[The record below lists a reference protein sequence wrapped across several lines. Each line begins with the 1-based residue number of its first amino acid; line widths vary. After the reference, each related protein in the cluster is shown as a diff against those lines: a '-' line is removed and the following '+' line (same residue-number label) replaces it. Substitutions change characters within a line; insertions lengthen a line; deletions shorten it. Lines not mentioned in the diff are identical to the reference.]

1 MDRFLIAFVL
11 VLAVASLPLLAFEV
25 GTLPGEAPAAGQD
38 LAAPRLLTVA
48 FERGTDIGPS
58 HGGR

>member
-1 MDRFLIAFVL
+1 MDRLLIAVVL

-25 GTLPGEAPAAGQD
+25 GTLPGEAPGSQAMP
-38 LAAPRLLTVA
+38 APRLLTVA
-48 FERGTDIGPS
+48 FERVAERGLS